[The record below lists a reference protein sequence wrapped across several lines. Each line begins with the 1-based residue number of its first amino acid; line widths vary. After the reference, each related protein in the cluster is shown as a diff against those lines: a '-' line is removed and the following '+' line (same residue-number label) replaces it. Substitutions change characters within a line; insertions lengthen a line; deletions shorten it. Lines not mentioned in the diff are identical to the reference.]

1 MRVEIEKL
9 IHITINEKERDILS
23 RAYDLLNEIYNS
35 LDEEE
40 EIGNKAYNA
49 SELIDQILDE
59 ALVKE

>member
-1 MRVEIEKL
+1 MRVEIEKI
-9 IHITINEKERDILS
+9 IHITINEDERDILS
-23 RAYDLLNEIYNS
+23 RAYNLLSEIYDS

-40 EIGNKAYNA
+40 EIGNKAYDA